1 MPTAQNLHSA
11 SPWGKQIKIK
21 SQINTARGGLK
32 VDLALWWSALSFFVS
47 YTHSGLVHQSPV
59 GAGLLAMD
67 VNDDAGCLN
76 VRGGWAFFASR
87 LAPTWDRRQHGQ
99 TSAARPLDAPV
110 GPKAASFL
118 ILIAGAPLT
127 TLAERRHCAAG
138 KPARM
143 PV

>member
-1 MPTAQNLHSA
+1 
-11 SPWGKQIKIK
+11 
-21 SQINTARGGLK
+21 
-32 VDLALWWSALSFFVS
+32 
-47 YTHSGLVHQSPV
+47 
-59 GAGLLAMD
+59 MD
-67 VNDDAGCLN
+67 VNDNAGNLN
-76 VRGGWAFFASR
+76 KRVAGTIFASR

-110 GPKAASFL
+110 GPEAASFL
-118 ILIAGAPLT
+118 ILIASAPLT

>member
-1 MPTAQNLHSA
+1 
-11 SPWGKQIKIK
+11 
-21 SQINTARGGLK
+21 
-32 VDLALWWSALSFFVS
+32 
-47 YTHSGLVHQSPV
+47 
-59 GAGLLAMD
+59 MD
-67 VNDDAGCLN
+67 VNDNAGNLN
-76 VRGGWAFFASR
+76 KRVAGTIFASR

-118 ILIAGAPLT
+118 ILILILIAGAPLT